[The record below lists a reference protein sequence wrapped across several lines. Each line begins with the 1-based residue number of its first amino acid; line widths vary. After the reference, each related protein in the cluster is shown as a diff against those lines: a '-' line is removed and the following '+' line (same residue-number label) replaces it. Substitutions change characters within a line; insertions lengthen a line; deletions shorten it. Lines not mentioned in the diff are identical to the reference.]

1 MHCLETL
8 VKYTTIGMRLKSFE
22 SPTIETYL
30 LYMLI
35 LFKGLID
42 TNKSFISD
50 YFRVLDYI

>member
-50 YFRVLDYI
+50 YFQVLDYI